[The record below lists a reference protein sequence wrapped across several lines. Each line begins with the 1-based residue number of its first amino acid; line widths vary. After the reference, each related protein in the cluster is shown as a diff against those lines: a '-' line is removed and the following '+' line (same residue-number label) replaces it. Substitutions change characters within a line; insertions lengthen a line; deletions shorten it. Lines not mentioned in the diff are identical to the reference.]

1 MIYNMKQQS
10 DFSPAEDSHM
20 DLDSVLYKKVSKKLS
35 PESKR
40 EELIQKIN
48 MIMRQMDSDDLEKLY
63 IYTMRS
69 VGD

>member
-1 MIYNMKQQS
+1 
-10 DFSPAEDSHM
+10 M